1 MFDFSGLPDSINE
14 AFLQRELIINGAVGW
29 TEFNGKLYALRGA
42 YGGEPDMY
50 YLPTQFIIA
59 NPVLGSKTIDIDRNG
74 IVMFGSTSDRFAPY
88 TRGERGKKSILWSV
102 RGSVLYNYIERTA
115 KILQDIDVSAASLLR
130 TTRAMIIV
138 SAKDEQKRAAAEIT
152 LKRIFD
158 GEPATVFQSDIL
170 DSIKFDF
177 APIASNAAALIR
189 ELAEKYQFYLAEFY
203 HAIGINSN
211 YNLKRERLNTAE
223 VELNDEPLLINI
235 ADMLDCRREAVAKIN
250 EMFGVNISVKLSEEW
265 DREKKGGGDNA
276 DANDAE
282 TVEREN
288 REPTDDNSG
297 NSERPAKLDTD

>member
-1 MFDFSGLPDSINE
+1 MFDFDGLPDSINE
-14 AFLQRELIINGAVGW
+14 HFLQRELIINGAVGW
-29 TEFNGKLYALRGA
+29 TEFNGQLYALRGA

-59 NPVLGSKTIDIDRNG
+59 NPVLGSKTIDIDKNG
-74 IVMFGSTSDRFAPY
+74 VVMFGSTSDRFAPY
-88 TRGERGKKSILWSV
+88 TRDTRGKKSILWNV
-102 RGSVLYNYIERTA
+102 RGSALYNYIERTA

-170 DSIKFDF
+170 DSIKFEF
-177 APIASNAAALIR
+177 APVASNAAALIR

-211 YNLKRERLNTAE
+211 YNMKRERLNTAE

-235 ADMLDCRREAVAKIN
+235 ADMLECRQEAVKKIN
-250 EMFGVNISVKLSEEW
+250 AMFGTSITVELSDEW
-265 DREKKGGGDNA
+265 KREQKGGGDSGEIDNV
-276 DANDAE
+276 DEVERGDGEPAND
-282 TVEREN
+282 
-288 REPTDDNSG
+288 NSSG
-297 NSERPAKLDTD
+297 DS